1 MFENLPSL
9 LSGMEGTIATMFGSF
24 LALLTGYS
32 VNVVYG
38 LFKAIGMKKAKEVT
52 NQIIEEKV
60 VIGNYNADLAG
71 LFSLKKENRPYRKI
85 AKRIAKWM

>member
-1 MFENLPSL
+1 MWLYGACQSL
-9 LSGMEGTIATMFGSF
+9 G
-24 LALLTGYS
+24 
-32 VNVVYG
+32 
-38 LFKAIGMKKAKEVT
+38 KKAKEVT

-85 AKRIAKWM
+85 AKNRKMDVIDWNLIYG